1 MEARDELRRLRG
13 DLWLGPVDETLG
25 RIAGGGDR
33 PSARSKGVIL
43 ASEDATRVLFR
54 HDCLLRQAGGNR

>member
-1 MEARDELRRLRG
+1 MGAGSELHRRRG

-43 ASEDATRVLFR
+43 ASEDVTRVLFR